1 MKKDK
6 KRIAEGL
13 LEGLAELVLTL
24 IFFGVGAYIVSLFG
38 VDFNSPDVDHDLL
51 VLLGIA
57 ALAVI
62 VVIVYVLVRWIKK
75 MIRNKL
81 SNTGIK

>member
-1 MKKDK
+1 MKKNK
-6 KRIAEGL
+6 KRRVEGL
-13 LEGLAELVLTL
+13 LEGLGELVLTF

-38 VDFNSPDVDHDLL
+38 VDFDSPDVDHDLL

>member
-1 MKKDK
+1 MKKNK
-6 KRIAEGL
+6 KRIVEGL
-13 LEGLAELVLTL
+13 LEGLGELVLTF
-24 IFFGVGAYIVSLFG
+24 IFFGVGAYIVSMFG
-38 VDFNSPDVDHDLL
+38 VDFDSPDVDHDLL

-81 SNTGIK
+81 SNTEIK